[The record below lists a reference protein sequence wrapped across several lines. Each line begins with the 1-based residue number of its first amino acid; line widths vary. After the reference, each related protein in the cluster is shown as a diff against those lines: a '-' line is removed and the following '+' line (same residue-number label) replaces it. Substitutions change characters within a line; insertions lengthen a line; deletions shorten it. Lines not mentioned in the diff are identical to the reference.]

1 MASTTLEYVGVLGK
15 THGLDGTLSL
25 SDRIVLPV
33 PLSAGLVV
41 QVGFSREFTRS
52 YTIAEFIQTPAHS
65 LVRFSE
71 CTSIPA
77 AQELCDQALYAKPAD
92 VGFAVSDRYP
102 IGAIEGCSVRDEG
115 YSEIGVVSDVW
126 LMPANDV
133 WVVTTPS
140 GKTIPLPV
148 IDSVIVS
155 VNLEQRVI
163 VVRLLDGL
171 ETIDDHDASEH
182 DA

>member
-1 MASTTLEYVGVLGK
+1 
-15 THGLDGTLSL
+15 
-25 SDRIVLPV
+25 
-33 PLSAGLVV
+33 
-41 QVGFSREFTRS
+41 
-52 YTIAEFIQTPAHS
+52 
-65 LVRFSE
+65 
-71 CTSIPA
+71 
-77 AQELCDQALYAKPAD
+77 
-92 VGFAVSDRYP
+92 
-102 IGAIEGCSVRDEG
+102 
-115 YSEIGVVSDVW
+115 
-126 LMPANDV
+126 MPANDV